1 VTILVEK
8 LPVKIMM
15 LNNQHLGTVVQW
27 EDCFCKADCV
37 HTYLGD
43 PEDEADIFHN
53 SARWLKVT
61 RYRPFLFLFNPLTKQ
76 MIYYANEKAPMPIH

>member
-27 EDCFCKADCV
+27 EYCFCKADCV
-37 HTYLGD
+37 YTYLGD
-43 PEDEADIFHN
+43 PEDEAEIFHN
-53 SARWLKVT
+53 FARWLKVT
-61 RYRPFLFLFNPLTKQ
+61 RYRLFLFLLNPPTKQ
-76 MIYYANEKAPMPIH
+76 MIY

>member
-27 EDCFCKADCV
+27 EDRFCKADCV

-61 RYRPFLFLFNPLTKQ
+61 RYRLFLFLLNPLTKQ
-76 MIYYANEKAPMPIH
+76 MIY